1 MCLLFICKVE
11 RTLDLFKFFK
21 NNLMLLKAG
30 CLKYISEI
38 LKKVYLSFSAQKVFL
53 NQFKNLRIYCFEAKK
68 I

>member
-53 NQFKNLRIYCFEAKK
+53 NQ
-68 I
+68 

>member
-1 MCLLFICKVE
+1 
-11 RTLDLFKFFK
+11 
-21 NNLMLLKAG
+21 MLLKAG